1 MVIVLITIALSV
13 TFASLKH
20 GEEDYQLRQYL
31 LSAFGI
37 DFIALIV
44 LTIFVNIDQF
54 SINANDFDRH
64 ITWLFAYVIILSPIS
79 SLGAVLTA
87 YFTKNTEKE

>member
-1 MVIVLITIALSV
+1 M
-13 TFASLKH
+13 FAK
-20 GEEDYQLRQYL
+20 
-31 LSAFGI
+31 
-37 DFIALIV
+37 V
-44 LTIFVNIDQF
+44 VFVNIDQF